1 MSMII
6 VSGCIKINPELVY
19 PLGLGLTGSPPYAE
33 TLFTALLTSCIATQ
47 HLSVNANR
55 FRFRSRQSLEVYREW
70 NETGSLEAILQLI
83 KYTVFIRQPVIS
95 DTELRECWHATLECF
110 ELSSTNSIF
119 MNCINFR
126 FILYINTLH
135 ILVKTADHKTD

>member
-6 VSGCIKINPELVY
+6 VSGCIKINPD
-19 PLGLGLTGSPPYAE
+19 PSLGLGLTGSPPSPPYAE
-33 TLFTALLTSCIATQ
+33 TLFTALLTSCIATR
-47 HLSVNANR
+47 HLSVIANR

-119 MNCINFR
+119 RNCINF
-126 FILYINTLH
+126 TLH